1 MDQGIPLM
9 ISLKIH
15 RIAKML
21 TLQKVSAVNDETL
34 QLSAY
39 IYIYIYIY
47 IYMITPL
54 AGSE

>member
-47 IYMITPL
+47 IYDNTI
-54 AGSE
+54 SR